1 MQNHSNLTTT
11 TQTGSTE
18 HSNRQQ
24 AANLVNKIFR
34 SLTAIFPAWGAAI
47 KDQEAMNQA
56 KAEWFKGLIENNI
69 TSDIQIDAGLAK
81 ARTHNSPFLPS
92 IGQFISWCKD
102 STGEQLPPIEVCV
115 VEIQNF
121 VRQGRKDTYNMTPFV
136 YHMVVKNLDFYNFKK
151 LEKEYDRNKALEI
164 AYKATLFQLECGE
177 KLIAPPPPE
186 TLLESKKPE
195 KSSNDMQK
203 VGSPINELLAM
214 FEEPQ
219 QQKQLTQAE
228 IDDLAKLERLKN
240 DV

>member
-1 MQNHSNLTTT
+1 LGVSRAQIADAIAEIRLSGRKWPPAAPEFRAICL
-11 TQTGSTE
+11 ST
-18 HSNRQQ
+18 
-24 AANLVNKIFR
+24 
-34 SLTAIFPAWGAAI
+34 
-47 KDQEAMNQA
+47 
-56 KAEWFKGLIENNI
+56 
-69 TSDIQIDAGLAK
+69 
-81 ARTHNSPFLPS
+81 NS
-92 IGQFISWCKD
+92 
-102 STGEQLPPIEVCV
+102 ERLPPFEICA

-121 VRQGRKDTYNMTPFV
+121 VRFGRKDTHTMTQFV

-195 KSSNDMQK
+195 KPSNDMQK
-203 VGSPINELLAM
+203 VGSPISELLAM

-219 QQKQLTQAE
+219 QPEQLTQSE

-240 DV
+240 EQR

>member
-1 MQNHSNLTTT
+1 
-11 TQTGSTE
+11 
-18 HSNRQQ
+18 
-24 AANLVNKIFR
+24 
-34 SLTAIFPAWGAAI
+34 
-47 KDQEAMNQA
+47 MNQS

-69 TSDIQIDAGLAK
+69 TSDLQIDAGLAK

-102 STGEQLPPIEVCV
+102 STEEQLPPLEVCV

-121 VRQGRKDTYNMTPFV
+121 VRQGRRDTYNMTPFV

-186 TLLESKKPE
+186 TLIESKEPE
-195 KSSNDMQK
+195 KASDSTRA
-203 VGSPINELLAM
+203 GESPINDILKL
-214 FEEPQ
+214 FDEPKET
-219 QQKQLTQAE
+219 KQLTQVE
-228 IDDLAKLERLKN
+228 IDDLAKLDRLKN
-240 DV
+240 S